1 MDNSIW
7 FMQEEPEPIINP
19 VNENTY
25 NEANLNPYSESKIN
39 IDPVVNNS
47 WNNVNWV
54 NNSWMDSNWVNNIS
68 WISTSIDWINNINI
82 EDITPIGSMQRP
94 SND

>member
-7 FMQEEPEPIINP
+7 FMQEESEPIINP
-19 VNENTY
+19 ENVNSYEEVNS
-25 NEANLNPYSESKIN
+25 NPYGDLKIN
-39 IDPVVNNS
+39 INSVVDDG
-47 WNNVNWV
+47 WNNMNWV
-54 NNSWMDSNWVNNIS
+54 NNSWINNNWANNES
-68 WISTSIDWINNINI
+68 WINNNIDWISNINI